1 MKYDLVIFDLDGT
14 LLNTVEDLRAALNY
28 GLERAGF
35 PPKTMDEMRKI
46 IGGGVYHHVVN
57 ALPEGTDKAVVDAI
71 FADFK
76 ARYNAHNNDT
86 TLPFPGI
93 PELLKALKDA
103 GIRVAVNSNKLD
115 EDSRALIAA
124 HFGSLVDIS
133 FGDREGVPR
142 KPAPDSALDILRALN
157 VRPERTL
164 YVGDGDSDLMTA
176 RNAGADCAWVSWG
189 YRKKSELGGLPIPHE
204 FNNAEDLKRFILE

>member
-14 LLNTVEDLRAALNY
+14 LLDTVQDLCAALNY
-28 GLERAGF
+28 GLERAGY
-35 PPKTMDEMRKI
+35 PPKTADEMRRI

-86 TLPFPGI
+86 TLPFPGVV
-93 PELLKALKDA
+93 EMLKALKAA
-103 GIRVAVNSNKLD
+103 GMCVAVNSNKLD
-115 EDSRALIAA
+115 EDSQVLIDA
-124 HFGSLVDIS
+124 HFGSLVDMAI
-133 FGDREGVPR
+133 GDREGVPR
-142 KPAPDSALDILRALN
+142 KPAPDSALEIMAALG
-157 VRPERTL
+157 VSPERTL

-176 RNAGADCAWVSWG
+176 KNAGTDGAWVSWG
-189 YRKKSELGGLPIPHE
+189 YRTEAELGGLPIPHR
-204 FNNAEDLKRFILE
+204 FDDVRSLQDFILA